1 MLIDH
6 CSLVVSS
13 CDKYE
18 TSWYPYFELIKKYW
32 KDRPKDI
39 YLITETKKYSHE
51 GLGITCVNSG
61 TKCSWSE
68 RLYQCLSQ
76 ITTKYIIFSLEDFF
90 LLGNVKSNLLEKCFE
105 WMEADPEIAVC
116 RLAVSNDRRLVR
128 TEQYEDFYIAS
139 KEIGFRL
146 DTQFALWNREV
157 LISFLDLSESPWEF
171 EGYGT
176 ERIKETNKIFL
187 WNYAESDFNIDHM
200 IMPYLNKPE
209 YGYNIHWGRWF
220 WNNKTW
226 FEKNGIINVNYKE
239 LGTLSEKSVKRR
251 LKYLY
256 NRNPV
261 GLRRVIK
268 KAYQLIDIIERLTQN
283 IRVYGWKAGLGENFR
298 LIKKHTKK
306 ILNRLN
312 FRKV

>member
-1 MLIDH
+1 MLMDH

-32 KDRPKDI
+32 KDRPKKI
-39 YLITETKKYSHE
+39 YLITETKTYSHE
-51 GLGITCVNSG
+51 GLEITCVNPG
-61 TKCSWSE
+61 TKCTWSE

-76 ITTKYIIFSLEDFF
+76 INTKYIIFSLEDFF
-90 LLGNVKSNLLEKCFE
+90 LLGHVKSGQLEKCYE
-105 WMEADPEIAVC
+105 WMEADSEIAVC
-116 RLAVSNDRRLVR
+116 RLAVSNDKRLAR
-128 TEQYEDFYIAS
+128 TELYDNFYIAS

-187 WNYAESDFNIDHM
+187 WNYADDDYNIDNM

-209 YGYNIHWGRWF
+209 YGYNIHWSRWF
-220 WNNKTW
+220 WNNKKW
-226 FEKNGIINVNYKE
+226 FEKNGIVNVNYRK
-239 LGTLSEKSVKRR
+239 LGTLSQKSVKRR

-261 GLRRVIK
+261 GLRRMIK
-268 KAYQLIDIIERLTQN
+268 KAYQLIDIFERITQN
-283 IRVYGWKAGLGENFR
+283 IRVYGWKAGASENIR

-306 ILNRLN
+306 ILSRLN